1 MCELRWLK
9 DETLIEAKHFATYK
23 EAQRDL
29 DQLFPLYRV
38 RLGATH
44 AEVWEEGT
52 LRYVRRFS

>member
-9 DETLIEAKHFATYK
+9 DETLVEARQFATYK

-29 DQLFPLYRV
+29 DQLLPFYRQ

-44 AEVWEEGT
+44 AEVWEKDT
-52 LRYVRRFS
+52 LRYFRGL

>member
-9 DETLIEAKHFATYK
+9 DETVVEARQFSTYT

-29 DQLFPLYRV
+29 DQLSLFYRQ

-44 AEVWEEGT
+44 AEV
-52 LRYVRRFS
+52 